1 MNQSKKM
8 KLLVHPLLLLLLL
21 ASCEEPKTVNR
32 EDLVGKWEAESLNG
46 GPLAI
51 QGMKSNILEFK
62 DNDSLEVTT
71 LMTSFGMIT
80 LTLKGTWKL
89 EDGALITKI
98 SDSGRVC
105 QIQLNANELLVSPDP
120 VFSPERIM
128 SSRYKKLIE

>member
-1 MNQSKKM
+1 M
-8 KLLVHPLLLLLLL
+8 KLLIHPLLLLLVL
-21 ASCEEPKTVNR
+21 AACQEPKTVTR

-46 GPLAI
+46 GPLSI
-51 QGMKSNILEFK
+51 QGMKSNIVEFK

-71 LMTSFGMIT
+71 LMSSFGMIT

-105 QIQLNANELLVSPDP
+105 QIQLNEDELLASPDP
-120 VFSPERIM
+120 AFSPERIIN
-128 SSRYKKLIE
+128 SRYKKLIE